1 MCALTRILSVFPYTE
16 SAEKSGMAVLMPD
29 WAQVRSESYS
39 ARHQHYTEEQLGL
52 LDSLR
57 LYRRE
62 VVRKFALLTALW
74 IVCAGVA
81 RAQDPDE
88 VPINPEMQR
97 EELINLEKENARAI
111 KLHNVTFFK
120 AAYSDDFHG
129 VSRYGE
135 TVGKLGIVRETE
147 SLPMEFDSVVSTD
160 HQVRLF
166 RDSAYVL
173 SLRSEVGRVDG
184 KRFYN
189 QFRILRLYVNSP
201 RGWKI
206 VSQLETRL
214 VTGERQ

>member
-1 MCALTRILSVFPYTE
+1 M
-16 SAEKSGMAVLMPD
+16 
-29 WAQVRSESYS
+29 
-39 ARHQHYTEEQLGL
+39 
-52 LDSLR
+52 
-57 LYRRE
+57 
-62 VVRKFALLTALW
+62 RKFALLTALC
-74 IVCAGVA
+74 IAFAGIA

-97 EELINLEKENARAI
+97 QELVNLEKENARAI

-135 TVGKLGIVRETE
+135 TVGKLGIVREIE
-147 SLPMEFDSVVSTD
+147 SLPLEFDSVVSTD

-173 SLRSEVGRVDG
+173 SLRSEVGRLDG

-206 VSQLETRL
+206 VSQLETKL
-214 VTGERQ
+214 VTGER